1 MLFVSGQPIPH
12 CWFGTGGPIGS
23 RGSSSLNHRV
33 PWFSDTGRANAGC
46 GDVGSAAGGVVPTGV
61 AVVLDGAGGE
71 FDGAG
76 GEFDRAIGEF
86 NGAAGAAGTGR
97 LIVVLPVSLKLAAAA
112 SIASAALI
120 SEFGNFGPESP
131 NLQPP
136 EADPILRTGC

>member
-1 MLFVSGQPIPH
+1 M
-12 CWFGTGGPIGS
+12 
-23 RGSSSLNHRV
+23 
-33 PWFSDTGRANAGC
+33 PWFSDTGRANASC

-71 FDGAG
+71 FDH
-76 GEFDRAIGEF
+76 AIGEF
-86 NGAAGAAGTGR
+86 NGATGAAGTGR

-131 NLQPP
+131 NSQPL